1 MMRTSYAATTGAFA
15 GALIG
20 IVICLIQE
28 ISWLDSIFRCFVLGA
43 SGAWMGM
50 LLAWLDQMLTPS
62 KKDGSGEN
70 TKDHHGHVS

>member
-1 MMRTSYAATTGAFA
+1 MMRTSYAAAIGAFA

-20 IVICLIQE
+20 ISICLIQE
-28 ISWLDSIFRCFVLGA
+28 ISWLDSIFRSFVLGA

-62 KKDGSGEN
+62 KKDGSDEN